1 MELRLIKQPAVL
13 IKRYKRFLADVSLAD
28 GSVLTLHCPNTGSM
42 KGCADPGTQVFYSD
56 SANLRR
62 KYRYT
67 WELAKTRDNHWI
79 CINTSLPNKIV
90 GEALQTGLIPELA
103 GYSNHT
109 AEVSYGEK
117 SRIDWLLQGHHGQ
130 RDCYLEVK
138 NVTLL
143 EHNQGYFPD
152 AVSTR
157 AVKHLGQLT
166 AMAATGNRAVL
177 FYLVGHS
184 GVNSVAA
191 AAHIDPDYQAALT
204 DAIAAGVEVLAYR
217 AQISTERITL
227 TKKLAVNCSK
237 NS

>member
-13 IKRYKRFLADVSLAD
+13 IQRYKRFLADVSLAD

-42 KGCADPGTQVFYSD
+42 KGCAEPGTQVFYSE
-56 SANLRR
+56 STNPGR

-90 GEALQTGLIPELA
+90 GEALHTGLIPELA
-103 GYSNHT
+103 GYAKHT
-109 AEVSYGEK
+109 AEITYGK
-117 SRIDWLLQGHHGQ
+117 NSRIDWLLEGHPAQ
-130 RDCYLEVK
+130 ENCYVEVK

-166 AMAATGNRAVL
+166 AMVAAGNRAVV
-177 FYLVGHS
+177 FYLVSHS
-184 GVNSVAA
+184 GINSVAA
-191 AAHIDPDYQAALT
+191 ADHIDPGYQTALT
-204 DAIAAGVEVLAYR
+204 NAIASGVEVLAYR
-217 AQISTERITL
+217 AAISTERITL
-227 TKKLAVNCSK
+227 ADKLAVI
-237 NS
+237 